1 MTSRPPIVWSI
12 AGLDT
17 AGGAGLSAG
26 REGFLAG
33 LMPTS
38 DVAVATTPVGGQ
50 PFVLL

>member
-1 MTSRPPIVWSI
+1 M
-12 AGLDT
+12 AT
-17 AGGAGLSAG
+17 AFRHAVQAG
-26 REGFLAG
+26 RTGYGAG